1 MPDEDS
7 RVPSGNPWTVLSKR
21 IAYNNPWIQVIEH
34 DVLNPS
40 GNPGLYGVVHVKSLA
55 VGVLP
60 LDDQGFTFLVGQY
73 RFPGDYFSWELPEGG
88 GAMEEPAETSGARE
102 LREETGLKAAFWL
115 RFLRMDISNAI
126 SDEMAFGLI
135 AWDLEQ
141 CPPEPEEDEKIVVR
155 RVAFR
160 EALEMAMSGE
170 IIDSFAQTMLFKA
183 KLLADARDLPAPV
196 LERISAGLR
205 A

>member
-1 MPDEDS
+1 MPDEDAWGA
-7 RVPSGNPWTVLSKR
+7 SGNPWTVQAKR
-21 IAYNNPWIQVIEH
+21 VAYDNPWIQVIEH

-60 LDDQGFTFLVGQY
+60 LDDEGFTFLVGQH

-88 GAMEEPAETSGARE
+88 GAMHEPAEMSGARE
-102 LREETGLKAAFWL
+102 LHEETGLKAAHWH
-115 RFLRMDISNAI
+115 RFLRMDLSNAI
-126 SDEMAFGLI
+126 SDEMAVGLI

-141 CPPEPEEDEKIVVR
+141 FEAEPEESEKIIVR
-155 RVAFR
+155 RVCFG
-160 EALEMAMSGE
+160 EALEMAISGE

-183 KLLADARDLPAPV
+183 KLLADREALPSPI
-196 LERISAGLR
+196 LERLSIGL
-205 A
+205 